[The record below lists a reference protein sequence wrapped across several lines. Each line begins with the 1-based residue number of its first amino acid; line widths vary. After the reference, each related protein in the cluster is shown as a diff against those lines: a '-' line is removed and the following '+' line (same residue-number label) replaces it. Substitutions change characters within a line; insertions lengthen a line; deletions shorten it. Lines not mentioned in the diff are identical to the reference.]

1 MPSQC
6 SKFTYPLSVNE
17 NEDISAE
24 IMELLKE
31 KVIVHSTS
39 WYNEFISGIF
49 TRNKKDGN
57 KRMIL
62 NLKNFNK
69 FVNYEHFKIE
79 FLNNVFSIIRPIA
92 YRLSLYLKDALFSVP
107 IHSTHQKYLKFTFDD
122 LFQFTCM
129 RNGYRPAMRVFTKDV
144 SEVLVTTLLCMYMIH
159 ISKEKHIKLV
169 LIIFQTT
176 LNY

>member
-92 YRLSLYLKDALFSVP
+92 YRL
-107 IHSTHQKYLKFTFDD
+107 KFTFDD

-129 RNGYRPAMRVFTKDV
+129 RNGYRPAMRVFTKDI
-144 SEVLVTTLLCMYMIH
+144 SKVLVTTLLCMYMIH

-176 LNY
+176 LNYWGNWALLFTLNNQC